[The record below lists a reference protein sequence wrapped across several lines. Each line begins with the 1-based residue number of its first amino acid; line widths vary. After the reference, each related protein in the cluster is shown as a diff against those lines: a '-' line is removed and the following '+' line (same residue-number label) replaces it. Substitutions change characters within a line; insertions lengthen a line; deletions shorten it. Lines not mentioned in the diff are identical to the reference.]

1 MSTLLTGPRTIVE
14 AFAESLD
21 SRYKNKLIRF
31 IRR

>member
-14 AFAESLD
+14 AFVESLD